1 MAREILS
8 VRYVNADDTNVYVS
22 VVNTS
27 DLDKISQS
35 TKIDIEGIQGSNYTF
50 TPPFKISGRNIVL
63 NNTAGVPTG
72 YFSGMTVYVDTGVS
86 DKVEWRKKS
95 SVNSIPFK
103 TNIEY
108 DETLKPEESYT
119 KQEGINQQILITW
132 EEKFVNDV
140 STGETRNRQ
149 ENIQTLGQVEIKV
162 IGTNSNVTE
171 WKKKSETKSVA
182 FQTKTE
188 EDNTRTPEQ
197 SYIKQNGISKE
208 ILVTWEEEYINGVST
223 GNIRNRNE
231 VVQTVGRDEIKVV
244 GTKVSSIAPLPENK
258 IDYPNVSNKIKVIEY
273 KNARA
278 IYFGTLEYLKFNL
291 EPYTFSFEVYND
303 SLTDISFTQLS
314 DGNKTYS
321 ITPIL
326 VPSKKWVVK
335 SITFTPENTNSTGI
349 TLNSPTE
356 YTRVLI
362 KNFQLVKGENAKPI
376 EMNSNDSKDVLNN
389 LSITSTKT
397 NADLKI
403 VKDALVATAT
413 KDEVTQT
420 LNDQLQP
427 IKTDVNQN
435 KSNLNVLSEQVSS
448 KVSKSDYTLDQN
460 NIVTRLN
467 NADSARVQLAN
478 QISDK
483 VTTTQLSTSMQSA
496 KDYIDKKQT
505 SNELRM
511 NKMETSIN
519 QNGQAIQLKA
529 SQEDFNASRKTL
541 SQVIS
546 EISATTKGINL
557 SYDENG
563 NIQSYT
569 MDKNG
574 IQLRGDKVDIT
585 VNKDFNVVA
594 NRVDNKVGKDEIIN
608 RLNLSPEGLDINVNN
623 IGIRGG
629 DSVNYTYLSQDKF
642 EMAGTFQRT
651 WRGDTQRDNVYMR
664 AQNGLLRFRNNSRA
678 RSLYYSDFGISTF
691 VDGDKDLSSGTIQF
705 WDTSYAR
712 GQDARGITIDSAG
725 GTVALHS
732 ERHRVVL
739 DAATTTHIESSVG
752 SVYIRPMKESRVSQ
766 NEFRF
771 WTKLKDTEA
780 ETDGV
785 ITYGNLTEY
794 DGGGIDP
801 NSFGSGIRFDKNP
814 KNPTIYATD
823 STGAIGSGNFYANV
837 FMGNLWAKD
846 TNIYAMVDSELR
858 VTDRLGYNDGSPN
871 YKDLRVN
878 AINTMRASAFSN
890 HGGGNTYFG
899 VGGGELRVTNN
910 NHYNDGDTKYKD
922 IRFANWHAMSSEKFK
937 YDIKEWN
944 YSVLDA
950 FRNDLRLYSY
960 KLNSEKET
968 NYARNHHG
976 IIIER
981 EIPIEW
987 RHGDGFDGNEVM
999 FWNTKAIQELIKK
1012 VDKLEEQLNEQSIT
1026 S

>member
-22 VVNTS
+22 LVNTS
-27 DLDKISQS
+27 DLEKIGQF

-188 EDNTRTPEQ
+188 EDNTLTPEE
-197 SYIKQNGISKE
+197 SYIKQNGINKE

-231 VVQTVGRDEIKVV
+231 VVKTVGRDEIKVV

-335 SITFTPENTNSTGI
+335 SITFTPENTNSSGI

-376 EMNSNDSKDVLNN
+376 EMNSNDSKDVFNN

-403 VKDALVATAT
+403 VKDALIATAT

-496 KDYIDKKQT
+496 KDYIDKNQS

-511 NKMETSIN
+511 NKMETSIS
-519 QNGQAIQLKA
+519 QNGEAIQLKA
-529 SQEDFNASRKTL
+529 SQQDFNASRKTL

-629 DSVNYTYLSQDKF
+629 NSRTYLKLSQDTI
-642 EMAGTFQRT
+642 ELAGTFVRT
-651 WRGDTQRDNVYMR
+651 WRGDTQKDNVFMR
-664 AQNGLLRFRNNSRA
+664 SQGGLLRFRNNTRD
-678 RSLYYSDFGISTF
+678 RSLYYSDFGISTY
-691 VDGDKDLSSGTIQF
+691 VDGNNEEASGSLQF
-705 WDTSYAR
+705 FDYTYSTAR
-712 GQDARGITIDSAG
+712 GVTLNSSNGVAAVTSDNNRVILSAEL
-725 GTVALHS
+725 TVN
-732 ERHRVVL
+732 
-739 DAATTTHIESSVG
+739 IESNHSI
-752 SVYIRPMKESRVSQ
+752 YFRPNRDNRTGN
-766 NEFRF
+766 NEFAMYV
-771 WTKLKDTEA
+771 KLNDSGA
-780 ETDGV
+780 DTDGV
-785 ITYGNLTEY
+785 LKYGNISSSTSEYGSGLRFSKSSVNSIVYATNKDGNIGTGDFYGNRLFGDLTAINDFAY
-794 DGGGIDP
+794 VRTNDGGRLRI
-801 NSFGSGIRFDKNP
+801 
-814 KNPTIYATD
+814 TD
-823 STGAIGSGNFYANV
+823 F
-837 FMGNLWAKD
+837 K
-846 TNIYAMVDSELR
+846 
-858 VTDRLGYNDGSPN
+858 GYNDGNPT
-871 YKDLRVN
+871 YTDLQCHDIQADSIRLN
-878 AINTMRASAFSN
+878 SN
-890 HGGGNTYFG
+890 NNFYIG
-899 VGGGELRVTNN
+899 VSTGELRVTNN
-910 NHYNDGDTKYKD
+910 LRYNGGDTGYKPVRASAFNNASLEQYKTDIKKWDYDALTVIANDLDLYQFKYK
-922 IRFANWHAMSSEKFK
+922 NEEGKEKGLNHRGVIIGR
-937 YDIKEWN
+937 D
-944 YSVLDA
+944 
-950 FRNDLRLYSY
+950 Y
-960 KLNSEKET
+960 KTPDEFI
-968 NYARNHHG
+968 Y
-976 IIIER
+976 
-981 EIPIEW
+981 
-987 RHGDGFDGNEVM
+987 GDGVNIYEMVTWALRSIQQLNEKT
-999 FWNTKAIQELIKK
+999 NT
-1012 VDKLEEQLNEQSIT
+1012 LEEQLNEQSIT